1 MSGIPPYIC
10 IASFLTSALI
20 VYRYYYAI
28 ATFSDVSASE
38 YIMEECNGTEFE
50 RTANV
55 FDMMYVSD
63 ETEFDLDEFRDE
75 ATEEVKGYKGNDFVT
90 DVSPHL
96 QSSRSQRLILFHVQ
110 ALRHSKVKLTWDQDD
125 PNRVKVLRRAMT
137 KQEIE
142 EDDFKAYLASGTDD
156 DASELEDE
164 ESTSH
169 KAKTVKAKGAKLEGK
184 ALRDLLLN
192 GGDDEADVWGKHGGT
207 GNPFGALE
215 AEDHGDEGGEMEIT
229 FKSGLTM
236 KGGPAANDD
245 LDETTIERYRRR
257 MKEKVNR
264 KKEKKELRA
273 GTRAA
278 KDAEAAD
285 GKHVPRRADED
296 DEFFNDDNAAGEDE
310 FLQAAPEKSI
320 KEKKPSIKPAKQD
333 KRSSK
338 PDAEEKA
345 GRSAATFEDLD
356 ALAGIDEAKHF
367 SMRDIVKAEKDAGK
381 KKRKRNKKSN
391 AVEKEVELGD
401 EGFDINVKDDRFK
414 VLHEEPAFAIDPSNP
429 Q

>member
-1 MSGIPPYIC
+1 
-10 IASFLTSALI
+10 
-20 VYRYYYAI
+20 
-28 ATFSDVSASE
+28 
-38 YIMEECNGTEFE
+38 
-50 RTANV
+50 
-55 FDMMYVSD
+55 
-63 ETEFDLDEFRDE
+63 
-75 ATEEVKGYKGNDFVT
+75 
-90 DVSPHL
+90 
-96 QSSRSQRLILFHVQ
+96 
-110 ALRHSKVKLTWDQDD
+110 
-125 PNRVKVLRRAMT
+125 MT

-156 DASELEDE
+156 DASDMEDE
-164 ESTSH
+164 VSTSR
-169 KAKTVKAKGAKLEGK
+169 KAKTVKTKGAKLEGK

-215 AEDHGDEGGEMEIT
+215 AEDHGGEGGEMEIT

-236 KGGPAANDD
+236 KGGPAADDD

-285 GKHVPRRADED
+285 GKHVPHRTDED
-296 DEFFNDDNAAGEDE
+296 DEFFNDDNAGGQDE
-310 FLQAAPEKSI
+310 FLQAEPETSSRGKKS
-320 KEKKPSIKPAKQD
+320 SIKPAKQD

-338 PDAEEKA
+338 PGAEEKFD
-345 GRSAATFEDLD
+345 RPAATFEDLD

-367 SMRDIVKAEKDAGK
+367 SMQDIVKAEKDAGK
-381 KKRKRNKKSN
+381 KKRKRSKKSN
-391 AVEKEVELGD
+391 AIEREVELGD
-401 EGFDINVKDDRFK
+401 AGFDINVKDDRFK

>member
-1 MSGIPPYIC
+1 
-10 IASFLTSALI
+10 
-20 VYRYYYAI
+20 
-28 ATFSDVSASE
+28 
-38 YIMEECNGTEFE
+38 
-50 RTANV
+50 
-55 FDMMYVSD
+55 
-63 ETEFDLDEFRDE
+63 
-75 ATEEVKGYKGNDFVT
+75 
-90 DVSPHL
+90 
-96 QSSRSQRLILFHVQ
+96 
-110 ALRHSKVKLTWDQDD
+110 
-125 PNRVKVLRRAMT
+125 MT

-156 DASELEDE
+156 EASDLEE
-164 ESTSH
+164 EDSTNR
-169 KAKTVKAKGAKLEGK
+169 KAKAVKAKPSKLQGK
-184 ALRDLLLN
+184 ALRDLLLH
-192 GGDDEADVWGKHGGT
+192 GGDDDEADVWGKHGGT
-207 GNPFGALE
+207 GNPFGALD
-215 AEDHGDEGGEMEIT
+215 AEDKAGEGGEMEIT

-236 KGGPAANDD
+236 KAGPAAGDD

-264 KKEKKELRA
+264 KKEKKELKA

-285 GKHVPRRADED
+285 GTHVPRTAAQD
-296 DEFFNDDNAAGEDE
+296 DEFFNDDDGEGEDE
-310 FLQAAPEKSI
+310 FLQAEPEASSKG
-320 KEKKPSIKPAKQD
+320 KKPAAKPSKQD
-333 KRSSK
+333 KRSHGR
-338 PDAEEKA
+338 DAEEKP

-367 SMRDIVKAEKDAGK
+367 SMQDIVKAEKDAGK

-391 AVEKEVELGD
+391 AVEREVELGD